1 MQNYSP
7 RWLQKRVNHT
17 HEKMLKFRAEINV
30 FTVWCKTWDTSFLDM
45 MYDFLLLLE
54 TKLRDSIQETC
65 GL

>member
-45 MYDFLLLLE
+45 MYDFFVASGN
-54 TKLRDSIQETC
+54 KAA
-65 GL
+65 